1 MRVIRFDP
9 LAHPRNRMGV
19 FVKTLRS
26 MEVGDTLRMPGG
38 VSISAREP
46 ALSSARPTLRVTAPL
61 AHMKPVEISGFAPE
75 KVARLALDRSARI
88 SHAGAVG
95 GKDKTSW
102 RKFRAA
108 EVAAR
113 ANDPAFV
120 HVAPEDDQDLLARPT
135 HGNPE
140 ENMERIEDL
149 KSEAEQTLE
158 DISDRMRPMDRE
170 TGYRDFS
177 SGSDEDAYGNAE
189 ELIELANAA
198 LKQIEDMAEEVYDE
212 RVQRSQTSAAA

>member
-1 MRVIRFDP
+1 
-9 LAHPRNRMGV
+9 
-19 FVKTLRS
+19 
-26 MEVGDTLRMPGG
+26 
-38 VSISAREP
+38 
-46 ALSSARPTLRVTAPL
+46 
-61 AHMKPVEISGFAPE
+61 
-75 KVARLALDRSARI
+75 
-88 SHAGAVG
+88 
-95 GKDKTSW
+95 
-102 RKFRAA
+102 
-108 EVAAR
+108 
-113 ANDPAFV
+113 
-120 HVAPEDDQDLLARPT
+120 LARPT